1 MRYHV
6 SKTRK
11 FDFSQHLKGT
21 YYDVINDF
29 VKFLHLDIRKF
40 VLSAENPFD

>member
-1 MRYHV
+1 MYHM
-6 SKTRK
+6 SKMSK
-11 FDFSQHLKGT
+11 FDFSQRLKRP
-21 YYDVINDF
+21 YYDVIDDF